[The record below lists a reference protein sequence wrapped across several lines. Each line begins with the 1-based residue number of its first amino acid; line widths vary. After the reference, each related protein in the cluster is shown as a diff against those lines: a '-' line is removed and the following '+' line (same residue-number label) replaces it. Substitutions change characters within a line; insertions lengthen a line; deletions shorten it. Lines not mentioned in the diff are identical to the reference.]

1 MPRLLR
7 TSPSSQ
13 SWIFETFV
21 PSPKVITDFL
31 VFVDG
36 QDGNKELGN
45 PFTSCGGLLGAWIPD
60 PGHTILYKKVR
71 PRIWTSQI
79 YSFLEGKKFKNELM
93 IIFSGMSCRVG
104 SIASSRQSGRSRSYR
119 TKSKRSEVDESL
131 FGSAN
136 SAAKLRA
143 NCRSNKPETVQG
155 Q

>member
-1 MPRLLR
+1 MRGSLAQTKQFR
-7 TSPSSQ
+7 KSS
-13 SWIFETFV
+13 SNL
-21 PSPKVITDFL
+21 D
-31 VFVDG
+31 
-36 QDGNKELGN
+36 
-45 PFTSCGGLLGAWIPD
+45 IPD
-60 PGHTILYKKVR
+60 L
-71 PRIWTSQI
+71 
-79 YSFLEGKKFKNELM
+79 FFFEGKKFKNELM

-155 Q
+155 QYLSEITII

>member
-1 MPRLLR
+1 MIL
-7 TSPSSQ
+7 
-13 SWIFETFV
+13 FF
-21 PSPKVITDFL
+21 
-31 VFVDG
+31 
-36 QDGNKELGN
+36 
-45 PFTSCGGLLGAWIPD
+45 GG
-60 PGHTILYKKVR
+60 
-71 PRIWTSQI
+71 
-79 YSFLEGKKFKNELM
+79 EKFKNELM

-155 Q
+155 ECTSKITIISLWRFSGRFSL

>member
-1 MPRLLR
+1 MGYKAGVSGRK
-7 TSPSSQ
+7 Q
-13 SWIFETFV
+13 GIW
-21 PSPKVITDFL
+21 KA
-31 VFVDG
+31 VDV
-36 QDGNKELGN
+36 
-45 PFTSCGGLLGAWIPD
+45 LLGARVPD
-60 PGHTILYKKVR
+60 QGQTILYKKVC
-71 PRIWTSQI
+71 PQIWTSQI

-155 Q
+155 QYPSKITII